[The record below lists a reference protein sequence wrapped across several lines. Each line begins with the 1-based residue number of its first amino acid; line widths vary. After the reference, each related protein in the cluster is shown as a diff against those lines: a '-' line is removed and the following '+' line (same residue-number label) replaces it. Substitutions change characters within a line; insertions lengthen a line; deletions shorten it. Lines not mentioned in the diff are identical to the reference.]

1 MNTTI
6 KSVLYTRLLRV
17 LSFLIL
23 SPFPL
28 YLSAQTTLQ
37 KAESAVNVASGI
49 AGLFKKKKKDSTAA
63 NSKQEQTIV
72 AGGNVVIAGNILPDA
87 KYLDVDWMGRFTYGT
102 SIVKIGNKEAV
113 LDSTGNFIIPFSHS
127 YNNIDKKKRLISATT
142 DKGYHVYNYLGQKV
156 AEIGE
161 LGWYWK
167 GGYFNSNKSSYEL
180 FIDYKGAKYTL
191 KNETLPDGRATSII
205 FEQTSDSALK
215 ITASLKYSRSQYG
228 LKSLSN
234 KIIAQ
239 PKYEMIYEFLD
250 GYAVYLIKDQYD
262 KDQFGIL
269 NEKGVETS
277 PRFSSSPQAMGGGY
291 FLIQGNSD
299 SPVEYAI
306 ITPTGDIVFKEMKN
320 SGNFYRFTTYDDGYF
335 FDHEN
340 KLIMD
345 LKGTIWKQD
354 DFLKKAGINEKQIKV
369 YSNSFTYPMTLP
381 YSPLKE
387 TDFWYRDGFLSF
399 SYRNLQGNDVLKN
412 DECFGLYNVKTGQ
425 IILGN
430 FTTATAFDPISGL
443 ANVTKIT
450 GNKAPNGYVEEVKG
464 AINRNGN
471 FVIVQKAEKKSD
483 F

>member
-6 KSVLYTRLLRV
+6 KSVLYTRLFRV

-72 AGGNVVIAGNILPDA
+72 AGGNVVIAGNILPEAKFIDA
-87 KYLDVDWMGRFTYGT
+87 ERMGRFTYGT
-102 SIVKIGNKEAV
+102 SIVEKGSKKAV

-127 YNNIDKKKRLISATT
+127 YNDIDKKKRLISATT
-142 DKGYHVYNYLGQKV
+142 DKGYHLYNYLGQRV
-156 AEIGE
+156 AEINE
-161 LGWYWK
+161 NGWYWK
-167 GGYFNSNKSSYEL
+167 GGYFHSNKSSYEA
-180 FIDYKGAKYTL
+180 FIDYKGSKYTL
-191 KNETLPDGRATSII
+191 KNETLPDGRTTSII
-205 FEQTSDSALK
+205 YEQTSDSALK
-215 ITASLKYSRSQYG
+215 IQGRLKNGGTLYG
-228 LKSLSN
+228 LKALSN
-234 KIIAQ
+234 KIIVR
-239 PKYEMIYEFLD
+239 PKYQMIYDFVD
-250 GYAVYLIKDQYD
+250 GYAVYLTEDQYG
-262 KDQFGIL
+262 KSQFGIL
-269 NEKGVETS
+269 NENGVEIS
-277 PRFSSSPQAMGGGY
+277 PRFSSAPEPLKAGY
-291 FLIQGNSD
+291 YFVKGNDD
-299 SPVEYAI
+299 SPILYAI
-306 ITPTGDIVFKEMKN
+306 ITSTGDIVFKEMKN

-345 LKGTIWKQD
+345 LKGTIWKQE
-354 DFLKKAGINEKQIKV
+354 DFLKKAGINEKQIQV

-381 YSPLKE
+381 YSPLGE

-399 SYRNLQGNDVLKN
+399 SYRNLQGNDALKN

-450 GNKAPNGYVEEVKG
+450 GNKSPNGYVEEVKG
-464 AINRNGN
+464 AINRDGN